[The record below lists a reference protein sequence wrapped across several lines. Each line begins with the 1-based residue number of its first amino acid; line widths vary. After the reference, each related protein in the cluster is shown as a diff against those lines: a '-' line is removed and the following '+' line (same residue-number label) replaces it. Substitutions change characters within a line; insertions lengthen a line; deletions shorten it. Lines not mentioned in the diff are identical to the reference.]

1 MKWRI
6 ITVGRPALAYA
17 KAGVEEYLGRLRR
30 YGEVEMV
37 WVKEGASALETGR
50 RVLEQAAGC
59 RMVLLDETGVQM
71 TTRQWL
77 GVVDGMARDGVK
89 RLAVLVG
96 GADGHG
102 AEVKA
107 AVAERWALGRMT
119 MQHELALVVWLEQLY
134 RLMTLNRGE
143 PYHRD

>member
-6 ITVGRPALAYA
+6 ISVGRPGLAYA
-17 KAGVEEYLGRLRR
+17 KAGVEEYLGRLKK

-37 WVKEGASALETGR
+37 WVKEGATTLETGR

-59 RMVLLDETGVQM
+59 RMVLLDETGAQM

-77 GVVDGMARDGVK
+77 GAVDGMARDGVK
-89 RLAVLVG
+89 RLAVLIG

-107 AVAERWALGRMT
+107 AVSERWALGRMT

-134 RLMTLNRGE
+134 RLMTLGRGE